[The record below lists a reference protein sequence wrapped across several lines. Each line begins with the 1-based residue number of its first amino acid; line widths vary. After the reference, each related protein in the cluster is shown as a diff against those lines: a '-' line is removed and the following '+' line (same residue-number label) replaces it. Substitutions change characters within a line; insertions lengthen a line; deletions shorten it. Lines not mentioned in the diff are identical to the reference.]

1 MSSPSREG
9 VGPLPILVS
18 ERREHFWTVRE
29 PSEDQLPGQPDDEE
43 LMAQLQ
49 VRAPRAL
56 DVLFDRYARLVYT
69 IAHRTLRDSG
79 EAEDVV
85 QDTFFYLFRKVALFD
100 PLKGTAKA
108 WIVQVAFHRAL
119 DRKSHLR
126 RRGFYLCTEIDS
138 MNDTLLGRT
147 DLDREIGAK
156 LNRAHLERALAEL
169 PETQRRTLEMY
180 YFEGLELREI
190 ADERNEPLGNVR
202 HHYYRGLESLR
213 KSAFAGK
220 LRKD

>member
-1 MSSPSREG
+1 MSTPLGEG
-9 VGPLPILVS
+9 LRPLPILTGGRN
-18 ERREHFWTVRE
+18 EPFWTVRE
-29 PSEDQLPGQPDDEE
+29 PSEDETRKQPDDEA

-49 VRAPRAL
+49 ARSLGAL
-56 DVLFDRYARLVYT
+56 DALFDRYARLVYT
-69 IAHRTLRDSG
+69 IAFRTLRDSG

-85 QDTFFYLFRKVALFD
+85 QDTFFYLFKKAPLFD
-100 PLKGTAKA
+100 SLKGTARG
-108 WIVQVAFHRAL
+108 WIVQVAFHQAL

-126 RRGFYLCTEIDS
+126 RRGFYLGTEIDS
-138 MNDTLLGRT
+138 TNDTLVGRT

-156 LNRAHLERALAEL
+156 LNRVHLERALAEL
-169 PETQRRTLEMY
+169 PEAQRRTLELY
-180 YFEGLELREI
+180 YFEGLDLREI

-213 KSAFAGK
+213 RSAFARK